1 VRRFDTDANGVIT
14 FDEFVAMHQKF
25 PLLLWPLFQL
35 QDRMQ
40 SRSLG
45 RAAWTTIGRR
55 DAKMRQVNQTMLRSK
70 DAALAAAPG
79 LARGEAADPSAA
91 AAGGSG
97 AAAGGSGAAAASAS
111 GMMAGGSLR
120 ADSAAPSERSMGDA
134 VSPKSVTA
142 TGARAPGQRLAGGDM
157 SGLAMKAMTTS
168 KSSSKGK
175 GSRSKSGGGSRRR

>member
-1 VRRFDTDANGVIT
+1 
-14 FDEFVAMHQKF
+14 MHQKF

-79 LARGEAADPSAA
+79 LARGDLSDLTPGTATASAGTSGVG
-91 AAGGSG
+91 AGSVR
-97 AAAGGSGAAAASAS
+97 SVVAASGELS
-111 GMMAGGSLR
+111 
-120 ADSAAPSERSMGDA
+120 PGDI
-134 VSPKSVTA
+134 VSPKAVTP
-142 TGARAPGQRLAGGDM
+142 GKMLAPGQRLAGGAM
-157 SGLAMKAMTTS
+157 SGLAIKSVSTS
-168 KSSSKGK
+168 KSIGK
-175 GSRSKSGGGSRRR
+175 SHSKSGGKSSSTAGRRR